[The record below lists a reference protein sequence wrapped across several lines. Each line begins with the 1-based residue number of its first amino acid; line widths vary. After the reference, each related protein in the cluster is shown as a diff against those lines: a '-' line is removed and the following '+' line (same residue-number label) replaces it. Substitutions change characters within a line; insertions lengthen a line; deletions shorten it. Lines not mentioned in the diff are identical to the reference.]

1 MGESVKKKVA
11 TSCTY
16 NLFLKIINLHACT
29 CGYEVQ
35 KDDFQNVDND
45 YLKMDISSNS
55 DDFYFPPHFYIFYSE
70 HV

>member
-1 MGESVKKKVA
+1 MIS
-11 TSCTY
+11 
-16 NLFLKIINLHACT
+16 T

-35 KDDFQNVDND
+35 KDDYQNVDND

-55 DDFYFPPHFYIFYSE
+55 DDFYFFTHFYIFYSE